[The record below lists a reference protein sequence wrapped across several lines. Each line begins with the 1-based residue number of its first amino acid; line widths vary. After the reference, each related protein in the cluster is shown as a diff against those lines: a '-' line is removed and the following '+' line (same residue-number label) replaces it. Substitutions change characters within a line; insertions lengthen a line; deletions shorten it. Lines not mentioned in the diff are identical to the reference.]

1 MNCLIF
7 LQFIKNTNFKNAN
20 NSLLIHYKQL
30 LKFINKLP
38 PKTKKSQTL
47 PRLRDGIWDF
57 LNCSFR
63 KIRFKNMNLTFITIL
78 ISKPF
83 IIQF

>member
-30 LKFINKLP
+30 LKFINKLR
-38 PKTKKSQTL
+38 PKNKKIPNSPETSGWNL
-47 PRLRDGIWDF
+47 GF
-57 LNCSFR
+57 
-63 KIRFKNMNLTFITIL
+63 FKLFFQKN
-78 ISKPF
+78 
-83 IIQF
+83 